1 MRALGGQV
9 QSLLQ
14 EEILVLLTPKLLKRQ
29 IKLEL
34 GLPCVMIPVSGI
46 HQLNNSMSHPPI
58 TIHLSNRHLS
68 LLELDEASDHRV
80 LRQPQARKLQP
91 WEGCCRGRRRK
102 EGEACKEGNK
112 TLQME
117 KLRSQMQ
124 QLPQVD
130 QSPCA
135 ISSDPQSQG
144 AQQFS
149 SGPPLADN
157 PKCWHKALYLIE
169 YKSSSTK

>member
-14 EEILVLLTPKLLKRQ
+14 EKILVLLTPKLLKRQ

-34 GLPCVMIPVSGI
+34 GLPCVMIPVSRI

-58 TIHLSNRHLS
+58 TILLSNRHLS

-102 EGEACKEGNK
+102 EGEACKEETKPCRWRSLEVKCSNS
-112 TLQME
+112 L
-117 KLRSQMQ
+117 KL
-124 QLPQVD
+124 
-130 QSPCA
+130 
-135 ISSDPQSQG
+135 I
-144 AQQFS
+144 
-149 SGPPLADN
+149 
-157 PKCWHKALYLIE
+157 KAHVPFLVTPNLRVL
-169 YKSSSTK
+169 SSSPVGHHWQITLNVGIKLSI